1 MVGCVAGSLDA
12 TEGKVTYAGR
22 LFLAVELEDETRHR
36 LAARVDALVAGSYL
50 PGRPV
55 PIPNWHVTL
64 RFLGATS
71 ELQRDIVLGALSER
85 LEGEPFPIW
94 FGGLGTFPRARRASV
109 LWIDVADPTG
119 SLGHVATVCEDVAQ
133 LAGFAPEERP
143 YRPHLTISRLRPA
156 TDIESF
162 VEGREVSTVRMAVDA
177 VTLYRSRTG
186 RDGVFYEVIDRV
198 SW

>member
-1 MVGCVAGSLDA
+1 MTD
-12 TEGKVTYAGR
+12 TGR
-22 LFLAVELEDETRHR
+22 LFLAVELDDETRHR
-36 LAARVDALVAGSYL
+36 LAAQVDALVAKSYL

-64 RFLGATS
+64 RVLGATS
-71 ELQRDIVLGALSER
+71 ELHRDIVLGALSER

-109 LWIDVADPTG
+109 LWIDVADPSG
-119 SLGHVATVCEDVAQ
+119 GLAHVAAVCEDVAQ

-156 TDIESF
+156 TNIESF
-162 VEGREVSTVRMAVDA
+162 VEGRELSTVRMTVDA
-177 VTLYRSRTG
+177 ATLYRTRMG
-186 RDGVFYEVIDRV
+186 AHGVTYEVVERI

>member
-1 MVGCVAGSLDA
+1 MTALV
-12 TEGKVTYAGR
+12 R
-22 LFLAVELEDETRHR
+22 MFLAVELDDETRHR
-36 LAARVDALVAGSYL
+36 LAAQVDALVAGSYL

-71 ELQRDIVLGALSER
+71 ELQRDVVLGGLSER

-94 FGGLGTFPRARRASV
+94 FGGLGTFPKARRASV

-119 SLGHVATVCEDVAQ
+119 GLARVAEVCEDVAR
-133 LAGFAPEERP
+133 LAGFPDDERP
-143 YRPHLTISRLRPA
+143 YRPHLTISRLRPTA
-156 TDIESF
+156 NIESF
-162 VEGREVSTVRMAVDA
+162 VEGRELSTVRMTVDA
-177 VTLYRSRTG
+177 VTLYRTRSG
-186 RDGVFYEVIDRV
+186 VDGVVYEVIDRV